1 MLKYRVLTAGLLLP
15 LVVFS
20 VYFFSTRY
28 FAMFLGLFVVIAA
41 WEWSALSDVASTWAR
56 LGYSG
61 LVFAVGM
68 LSTEANTTVLLS
80 AVAGAMFWLGA
91 TYQLFRP
98 QAASGLGSS
107 RRLLLLSG
115 VFVLVPAWSALAGL
129 HQGFRGPTMVMILIS
144 LIWIADI
151 GAYFVGRK
159 WGKRKLAPTISPGKT
174 VEGLLGGLTGVIVY
188 ASMIGHWVLGY
199 SGWTWLLWVVLVLMT
214 ALFSVSGDLFESR
227 LKRRVNVKDSGTI
240 LPGHGGVLDRID
252 SISAAA
258 PVFFVGLHAIP
269 VLTAQSSA

>member
-1 MLKYRVLTAGLLLP
+1 
-15 LVVFS
+15 
-20 VYFFSTRY
+20 
-28 FAMFLGLFVVIAA
+28 
-41 WEWSALSDVASTWAR
+41 
-56 LGYSG
+56 
-61 LVFAVGM
+61 
-68 LSTEANTTVLLS
+68 
-80 AVAGAMFWLGA
+80 
-91 TYQLFRP
+91 
-98 QAASGLGSS
+98 
-107 RRLLLLSG
+107 
-115 VFVLVPAWSALAGL
+115 
-129 HQGFRGPTMVMILIS
+129 MVMILIS